1 MFNFA
6 ATEIFLLTV
15 WFRMCTI
22 ILVHGFSI
30 WQTKLAHTWARV
42 NVNMEPFMLELGH
55 LWIQVFPREK
65 CWLF

>member
-22 ILVHGFSI
+22 I
-30 WQTKLAHTWARV
+30 
-42 NVNMEPFMLELGH
+42 
-55 LWIQVFPREK
+55 
-65 CWLF
+65 